1 MRCFDVKKKLW
12 SLSIQVRSVAQSC
25 LTLCDPLD
33 HSMPGFPVHPQLAQT
48 HVHRVSDAIQPSHP
62 LLSPS
67 PPTPSLS
74 QHQGFS
80 HESVFPIRWPKYW
93 TVSFSISSSSEYS
106 GFPLGQSDLISLLV
120 QGSLRSLL
128 QHHSLK
134 ASILWHSAFLMV
146 QLSHLYMT
154 TEKNLDFVRTFVGK
168 VMSLLFNTLSRY
180 GRKCS
185 ISQIPFQA

>member
-1 MRCFDVKKKLW
+1 MLLKLTQRCKSTIFV
-12 SLSIQVRSVAQSC
+12 QSVAQSC
-25 LTLCDPLD
+25 LTLCNPMDC
-33 HSMPGFPVHPQLAQT
+33 SITGFPVLCYLLELAQT
-48 HVHRVSDAIQPSHP
+48 HVHWVNNAIQPSHP

-146 QLSHLYMT
+146 QLSHPYMT
-154 TEKNLDFVRTFVGK
+154 TEKIHSLD
-168 VMSLLFNTLSRY
+168 
-180 GRKCS
+180 
-185 ISQIPFQA
+185 

>member
-1 MRCFDVKKKLW
+1 MVCDIII
-12 SLSIQVRSVAQSC
+12 SSVAQSC
-25 LTLCDPLD
+25 LTLCDPMVC
-33 HSMPGFPVHPQLAQT
+33 SIPGLPVPHQLPQLAQT

-128 QHHSLK
+128 QHHSLT
-134 ASILWHSAFLMV
+134 ASILWHSAFFTV
-146 QLSHLYMT
+146 QLSQPYVTTGKIVGGLY
-154 TEKNLDFVRTFVGK
+154 GP
-168 VMSLLFNTLSRY
+168 LS
-180 GRKCS
+180 
-185 ISQIPFQA
+185 AE